1 MPGVRLRRLVS
12 RLQVRAEAINGL
24 NRLTDLRMNIH
35 MLIGRPTQWPI
46 HRFGFQLQV
55 WVK

>member
-35 MLIGRPTQWPI
+35 RLIGRPTQWPI

-55 WVK
+55 RVK